1 MEHTI
6 QNVLAAT
13 DFSQT
18 GNNAVMTAINI
29 CKQNNAV
36 LHLLHV
42 VDSRRTVS
50 GNDAAG
56 NASLKNEIDQEARSQ
71 LYNIYERI
79 IKEHEVMVRIHM
91 PTGAVVEEIC
101 KTAAELPV
109 DLIIIGT
116 NELPGWKKLFIGTTA
131 FKIIKNTARP
141 VLTVPLGYSSCHFK
155 KILFP
160 VRPTGGVMEKYRFIQ
175 PFIKKD
181 SSIHIA
187 MLYMIATE
195 EEIFSYQSEVA
206 EIILLLRNSRINS
219 SVEMYS
225 CSNPASKTLE
235 LCREYAADL
244 LVINTSLQYNKWTH
258 YCTVPYTR
266 HIINHAAI
274 PVLNFRF
281 PATQ

>member
-6 QNVLAAT
+6 KNVLAAT

-18 GNNAVMTAINI
+18 GNNAVMAAINI

-42 VDSRRTVS
+42 FDSRLKVS
-50 GNDAAG
+50 GNDT
-56 NASLKNEIDQEARSQ
+56 LKNEIDQEARSQ
-71 LYNIYERI
+71 LYNIYEWI

-91 PTGAVVEEIC
+91 PTGAAVEEIC
-101 KTAAELPV
+101 KTAAALPV
-109 DLIIIGT
+109 DLIVIGT
-116 NELPGWKKLFIGTTA
+116 NGLPGWKKLFIGSTA
-131 FKIIKNTARP
+131 FKVIKNTAKP
-141 VLTVPLGYSSCHFK
+141 VLTIPLGYVSCQFK

-160 VRPTGGVMEKYRFIQ
+160 VRPTGDVVEKYRIIQ

-195 EEIFSYQSEVA
+195 EEVFSYQSEVA
-206 EIILLLRNSRINS
+206 ETIMSLRNSGIDS
-219 SVEMYS
+219 SVQMYN
-225 CSNPASKTLE
+225 CSNPASKTLD

-244 LVINTSLQYNKWTH
+244 LVINTSLPYNKWTH
-258 YCTVPYTR
+258 YCTVNYTR
-266 HIINHAAI
+266 QIINHAAI

-281 PATQ
+281 PAIQ